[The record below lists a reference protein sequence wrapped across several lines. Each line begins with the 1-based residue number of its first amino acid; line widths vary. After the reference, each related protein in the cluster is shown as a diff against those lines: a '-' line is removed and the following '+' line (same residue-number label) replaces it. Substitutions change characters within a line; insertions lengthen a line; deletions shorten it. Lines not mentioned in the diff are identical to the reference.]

1 MYKEIDANKRKTWI
15 LMAVFFLIILGFS
28 LIYSGIVGD
37 YNYTIYILVV
47 ALVYAFVQYF
57 IASKLALFMAG
68 AHPIELRDNPRF
80 YRIVENLSITT
91 GLPMPKV
98 YVIDDPS
105 PNAFA
110 TGRDPNH
117 AAVAA
122 TTGLIDMMN
131 DRELEAVMAHEM
143 AHVGNYDIKVSMIAF
158 GLVAAIG
165 LLSDIGLRIAFYSK
179 RDNDNDKAGAILLI
193 VGLVAAILGPI
204 IAMMVQMAVSRNRE
218 YLADATAALTT
229 RDPESLASALEK
241 LSNDKTPLRNQSSS
255 MANMYINN
263 PLRKGFIAKLTSTH
277 PPIEDRI
284 AKLRA
289 MAGQF

>member
-1 MYKEIDANKRKTWI
+1 MYKEIDANKRKTWLIMLVFLGLIAGLSVLIASLAGEVYISLYVI
-15 LMAVFFLIILGFS
+15 LA
-28 LIYSGIVGD
+28 
-37 YNYTIYILVV
+37 
-47 ALVYAFVQYF
+47 ALVYAFIQYF
-57 IASKLALFMAG
+57 IASKMALFMAG
-68 AHPIELRDNPRF
+68 AKPIELRDNPRF

-110 TGRDPNH
+110 TGRDPQH
-117 AAVAA
+117 ASVAA
-122 TTGLIDMMN
+122 TTGLIDMMT
-131 DRELEAVMAHEM
+131 DRELEGVMAHEM

-158 GLVAAIG
+158 GLVAAISV
-165 LLSDIGLRIAFYSK
+165 LCDIGLRIAI
-179 RDNDNDKAGAILLI
+179 RGAGDSDDDGAGVILLVVAI
-193 VGLVAAILGPI
+193 VAAVFGPI

-229 RDPESLASALEK
+229 RDPESLASALAK
-241 LSNDKTPLRNQSSS
+241 LSENKTILRNQNPS

-263 PLRKGFIAKLTSTH
+263 PLKKGWLSKMTSTH
-277 PPIEDRI
+277 PPIEERI
-284 AKLRA
+284 ARLQQ

>member
-1 MYKEIDANKRKTWI
+1 MYKEIDANKRKTWLIMLVFLAIIAGLSVLIADLMGETYISLYVI
-15 LMAVFFLIILGFS
+15 LIA
-28 LIYSGIVGD
+28 LIY
-37 YNYTIYILVV
+37 
-47 ALVYAFVQYF
+47 AFIQYF
-57 IASKLALFMAG
+57 IASKMALFMAG
-68 AHPIELRDNPRF
+68 AKPIQLRDNPRF
-80 YRIVENLSITT
+80 YQIVENLSITT

-110 TGRDPNH
+110 TGRDPQH

-122 TTGLIDMMN
+122 TTGLIDMMT
-131 DRELEAVMAHEM
+131 DRELEGVMAHEM

-158 GLVAAIG
+158 GLVAAISV
-165 LLSDIGLRIAFYSK
+165 LCDIGLRIAI
-179 RDNDNDKAGAILLI
+179 RGAGDSDDDRANAVLLI
-193 VGLVAAILGPI
+193 IALVASVFGPV

-229 RDPESLASALEK
+229 RDPESLASALTK
-241 LSNDKTPLRNQSSS
+241 LSENKTTLRNQNPS

-263 PLRKGFIAKLTSTH
+263 PLKKGWLAKMTSTH
-277 PPIEDRI
+277 PPIEERI
-284 AKLRA
+284 ARLQQ

>member
-1 MYKEIDANKRKTWI
+1 MYKEIDANKRKTWLIMLVFLGLIAGLSVLIASLAGEVYISLYVI
-15 LMAVFFLIILGFS
+15 LA
-28 LIYSGIVGD
+28 
-37 YNYTIYILVV
+37 
-47 ALVYAFVQYF
+47 ALVYAFIQYF
-57 IASKLALFMAG
+57 IASKMALFMAG
-68 AHPIELRDNPRF
+68 AKPIELRDNPRF

-110 TGRDPNH
+110 TGRDPQH

-122 TTGLIDMMN
+122 TTGLIDMMT
-131 DRELEAVMAHEM
+131 DRELEGVMAHEM

-158 GLVAAIG
+158 GLVAAISV
-165 LLSDIGLRIAFYSK
+165 LCDIGLRIAIHGAGDS
-179 RDNDNDKAGAILLI
+179 DDDGAGAILLVVAI
-193 VGLVAAILGPI
+193 VAAIFGPI

-229 RDPESLASALEK
+229 RDPESLASALAK
-241 LSNDKTPLRNQSSS
+241 LSENKTILRNQNPS

-263 PLRKGFIAKLTSTH
+263 PLKKGWLSKMTSTH
-277 PPIEDRI
+277 PPIEERI
-284 AKLRA
+284 ARLQQ

>member
-1 MYKEIDANKRKTWI
+1 MYKEIDANKRKTWLIMLVFLGLIAGLSVLIASLAGEVYISLYVI
-15 LMAVFFLIILGFS
+15 LA
-28 LIYSGIVGD
+28 
-37 YNYTIYILVV
+37 
-47 ALVYAFVQYF
+47 ALVYAFIQYF
-57 IASKLALFMAG
+57 IASKMALFMAG
-68 AHPIELRDNPRF
+68 AKPIELRDNPRF
-80 YRIVENLSITT
+80 YQIVENLSITT

-110 TGRDPNH
+110 TGRDPQH

-122 TTGLIDMMN
+122 TTGLIDMMT
-131 DRELEAVMAHEM
+131 DRELEGVMAHEM

-158 GLVAAIG
+158 GLVAAISV
-165 LLSDIGLRIAFYSK
+165 LCDIGLRIAI
-179 RDNDNDKAGAILLI
+179 RGAGDSDDDGAGVILLVVAI
-193 VGLVAAILGPI
+193 VAAVFGPI

-229 RDPESLASALEK
+229 RDPESLASALTK
-241 LSNDKTPLRNQSSS
+241 LSENKTILRNQNPS

-263 PLRKGFIAKLTSTH
+263 PLKKGWLSKMTSTH
-277 PPIEDRI
+277 PPIEERI
-284 AKLRA
+284 ARLQQ

>member
-1 MYKEIDANKRKTWI
+1 MYKEIDANKRKTWLIMLVFLGLIAGLSVLIASLAGEVYISLYVI
-15 LMAVFFLIILGFS
+15 LA
-28 LIYSGIVGD
+28 
-37 YNYTIYILVV
+37 
-47 ALVYAFVQYF
+47 ALVYAFIQYF
-57 IASKLALFMAG
+57 IASKMALFMAS
-68 AHPIELRDNPRF
+68 AKPIELRDNPRF

-110 TGRDPNH
+110 TGRDPQH

-122 TTGLIDMMN
+122 TTGLIDMMT
-131 DRELEAVMAHEM
+131 DRELEGVMAHEM

-158 GLVAAIG
+158 GLVAAISV
-165 LLSDIGLRIAFYSK
+165 LCDIGLRIAIRGAGDS
-179 RDNDNDKAGAILLI
+179 DDDGAGAILLVVAI
-193 VGLVAAILGPI
+193 VAAVFGPI

-229 RDPESLASALEK
+229 RDPESLASALTK
-241 LSNDKTPLRNQSSS
+241 LSENKTILRNQNPS

-263 PLRKGFIAKLTSTH
+263 PLKKGWLSKMTSTH
-277 PPIEDRI
+277 PPIEERI
-284 AKLRA
+284 ARLQQ

>member
-1 MYKEIDANKRKTWI
+1 MYKEIDANKRKTWLIMLVFLAIIAGLSVLIADLMGETYISLYVI
-15 LMAVFFLIILGFS
+15 LIA
-28 LIYSGIVGD
+28 LIY
-37 YNYTIYILVV
+37 
-47 ALVYAFVQYF
+47 AFIQYF

-68 AHPIELRDNPRF
+68 AKPIELRDNPRF

-110 TGRDPNH
+110 TGRDPQH

-122 TTGLIDMMN
+122 TTGLIDMMT
-131 DRELEAVMAHEM
+131 DRELEGVMAHEM

-158 GLVAAIG
+158 GLVAAISV
-165 LLSDIGLRIAFYSK
+165 LCDIGLRIAIHGADSSDDD
-179 RDNDNDKAGAILLI
+179 RANAILLA
-193 VGLVAAILGPI
+193 VALVAAIFGPM

-229 RDPESLASALEK
+229 RDPESLASALTK
-241 LSNDKTPLRNQSSS
+241 LSENKTTLRNQNPS

-263 PLRKGFIAKLTSTH
+263 PLKKGWLAKMTSTH
-277 PPIEDRI
+277 PPIEERI
-284 AKLRA
+284 ARLQQ

>member
-1 MYKEIDANKRKTWI
+1 MYKEIDANKRKTWLIMLVFLGLIAGLSVLIASLAGEVYISLYVI
-15 LMAVFFLIILGFS
+15 LA
-28 LIYSGIVGD
+28 
-37 YNYTIYILVV
+37 
-47 ALVYAFVQYF
+47 ALVYAFIQYF
-57 IASKLALFMAG
+57 IASKMALFMAG
-68 AHPIELRDNPRF
+68 AKPIELRDNPRF

-91 GLPMPKV
+91 GLPMPKA

-110 TGRDPNH
+110 TGRDPQH

-122 TTGLIDMMN
+122 TTGLIDMMT
-131 DRELEAVMAHEM
+131 DRELEGVMAHEM

-158 GLVAAIG
+158 GLVAAISV
-165 LLSDIGLRIAFYSK
+165 LCDIGLRIAIRGAGDS
-179 RDNDNDKAGAILLI
+179 DDDGAGAILLVVAI
-193 VGLVAAILGPI
+193 VAAVFGPI

-229 RDPESLASALEK
+229 RDPESLASALTK
-241 LSNDKTPLRNQSSS
+241 LSENKTILRNQNPS

-263 PLRKGFIAKLTSTH
+263 PLKKGWLSKMTSTH
-277 PPIEDRI
+277 PPIEERI
-284 AKLRA
+284 ARLQQ

>member
-1 MYKEIDANKRKTWI
+1 MYKEIDANKRKTWLIMLVFLAIIAGLSVLIADLMGEIYISLYVI
-15 LMAVFFLIILGFS
+15 LIA
-28 LIYSGIVGD
+28 LIY
-37 YNYTIYILVV
+37 
-47 ALVYAFVQYF
+47 AFIQYF

-68 AHPIELRDNPRF
+68 AKPIELRDNPRF

-110 TGRDPNH
+110 TGRDPQH

-122 TTGLIDMMN
+122 TTGLIDMMS
-131 DRELEAVMAHEM
+131 DRELEGVMAHEM
-143 AHVGNYDIKVSMIAF
+143 AHVGNYDIKVSMITF
-158 GLVAAIG
+158 GLVAAISV
-165 LLSDIGLRIAFYSK
+165 LCDIGLRIAI
-179 RDNDNDKAGAILLI
+179 RGADSSDDDRANAVLLVI
-193 VGLVAAILGPI
+193 ALVASIFGPM

-229 RDPESLASALEK
+229 RDPESLAGALTK
-241 LSNDKTPLRNQSSS
+241 LSENKTTLRNQNPS

-263 PLRKGFIAKLTSTH
+263 PLKKGWLAKMTSTH
-277 PPIEDRI
+277 PPIEERI
-284 AKLRA
+284 ARLQQ

>member
-1 MYKEIDANKRKTWI
+1 MYKEIDANKRKTWLIMLVFLGLIAGLSVLIASLAGEVYISLYVI
-15 LMAVFFLIILGFS
+15 LA
-28 LIYSGIVGD
+28 
-37 YNYTIYILVV
+37 
-47 ALVYAFVQYF
+47 ALVYAFIQYF
-57 IASKLALFMAG
+57 IASKMALFMAG
-68 AHPIELRDNPRF
+68 AKSIELRDNPRF

-105 PNAFA
+105 PNALA
-110 TGRDPNH
+110 TGRDPQH

-122 TTGLIDMMN
+122 TTGLIDMMT
-131 DRELEAVMAHEM
+131 DRELEGVMAHEM

-158 GLVAAIG
+158 GLVAAISV
-165 LLSDIGLRIAFYSK
+165 LCDIGLRIAIRGAGDS
-179 RDNDNDKAGAILLI
+179 DDDGAGAVLLVVAI
-193 VGLVAAILGPI
+193 VAAVFGPI

-229 RDPESLASALEK
+229 RDPESLASALAK
-241 LSNDKTPLRNQSSS
+241 LSENKTILRNQNPS

-263 PLRKGFIAKLTSTH
+263 PLKKGWLSKMTSTH
-277 PPIEDRI
+277 PPIEERI
-284 AKLRA
+284 ARLQQ

>member
-1 MYKEIDANKRKTWI
+1 MYKEIDANKRKTWLIMLVFLGLIAGLSVLIASLAGEVYISLYVI
-15 LMAVFFLIILGFS
+15 LA
-28 LIYSGIVGD
+28 
-37 YNYTIYILVV
+37 
-47 ALVYAFVQYF
+47 ALVYAFIQYF
-57 IASKLALFMAG
+57 IASKMALFMAG
-68 AHPIELRDNPRF
+68 AKLIELRDNPRF

-110 TGRDPNH
+110 TGRDPQH

-122 TTGLIDMMN
+122 TTGLIDMMT
-131 DRELEAVMAHEM
+131 DRELEGVMAHEM

-158 GLVAAIG
+158 GLVAAISV
-165 LLSDIGLRIAFYSK
+165 LCDIGLRIAIRGAGDS
-179 RDNDNDKAGAILLI
+179 DDDGAGAILLVVAI
-193 VGLVAAILGPI
+193 VAAVFGPI

-229 RDPESLASALEK
+229 RDPESLASALAK
-241 LSNDKTPLRNQSSS
+241 LSENKTILRNQNPS

-263 PLRKGFIAKLTSTH
+263 PLKKGWLSKMTSTH
-277 PPIEDRI
+277 PPIEERI
-284 AKLRA
+284 ARLQQ

>member
-1 MYKEIDANKRKTWI
+1 MYKEIDANKRKTWLIMLVFLGLIAGLSVLIASLAGEVYISLYVI
-15 LMAVFFLIILGFS
+15 LAA
-28 LIYSGIVGD
+28 LIY
-37 YNYTIYILVV
+37 
-47 ALVYAFVQYF
+47 AFIQYF
-57 IASKLALFMAG
+57 IASKMALFMAG
-68 AHPIELRDNPRF
+68 AKPIELRDNPRF

-110 TGRDPNH
+110 TGRDPQH
-117 AAVAA
+117 ASVAA
-122 TTGLIDMMN
+122 TTGLIDMMT
-131 DRELEAVMAHEM
+131 DRELEGVMAHEM

-158 GLVAAIG
+158 GLVAAISV
-165 LLSDIGLRIAFYSK
+165 LCDIGLRIAI
-179 RDNDNDKAGAILLI
+179 RGAGDSDDDGAGVILLVVAI
-193 VGLVAAILGPI
+193 VAAVFGPI

-229 RDPESLASALEK
+229 RDPESLASALAK
-241 LSNDKTPLRNQSSS
+241 LSENKTILRNQNPS

-263 PLRKGFIAKLTSTH
+263 PLKKGWLSKMTSTH
-277 PPIEDRI
+277 PPIEERI
-284 AKLRA
+284 ARLQQ